1 MTSRS
6 SIIGKA
12 TAALFLL
19 SVFSVGSAYGFFV
32 HRSQLFPYRI
42 LKEAESAY
50 NALKA
55 SRSGKEP
62 ATFLTYVP
70 EANPRPSAS
79 RIAADQP
86 DDWILITG
94 GPYEFLEECPTF
106 GCLAW
111 IVDRDGKVI
120 HHWEADLGEL
130 WRDADQV
137 AGSTDPARFTQLG
150 TELLSDGSLLVA
162 FQNDTAFPEGAG
174 LAKFDRDGK
183 RLWRSKLRV
192 NHWFTVAPDGTI
204 YAPSHSVLVTPAR
217 IGKTRHRITC
227 ELGKA
232 QTDYIAIIDPDG
244 EVRDRID
251 VMDLLVA
258 NGYVGL
264 VRSTTDECDPLHLNF
279 VQYIDEQMA
288 SRVDLVDA
296 GDLLISLRN
305 INTVLVFS
313 PLTRAI
319 KWIDTGRYVKQHSPR
334 FLPDGSLVVFDNQ
347 GGDPQFGGARI
358 VRQRIGEP
366 GFSVVAPRAGVSLGN
381 EFTSNYAGNIAV
393 GPNGDRL
400 LVALTS
406 MGEILEIDVASGEPL
421 WRYRKVFA
429 AEGYP
434 GAAPGEHRAV
444 QVEAFGA
451 SYVDKAIFAKVFG
464 STPDDHKVSE
474 ARNSRSVVDESKS
487 TWGN

>member
-12 TAALFLL
+12 LPALFLL

-50 NALKA
+50 RALT
-55 SRSGKEP
+55 SDRSGKEP
-62 ATFLTYVP
+62 TTFLTYVP
-70 EANPRPSAS
+70 EANPRPSTS

-120 HHWEADLGEL
+120 YHWEADLDEL
-130 WRDADQV
+130 WRDADRV
-137 AGSTDPARFTQLG
+137 NGSNDPARFTQLG

-162 FQNDTAFPEGAG
+162 FQNDTGFPEGVG

-183 RLWRSKLRV
+183 RVWRSKLRV
-192 NHWFTVAPDGTI
+192 NHWFSVAPDGTI
-204 YAPSHSVLVTPAR
+204 YAPSHSVLVTPAP
-217 IGKTRHRITC
+217 IGKTRHQITC
-227 ELGKA
+227 KQVKA
-232 QTDYIAIIDPDG
+232 QTDYIAIIAPDG
-244 EVRDRID
+244 KLRERID
-251 VMDLLVA
+251 VLDLLVA

-264 VRSTTDECDPLHLNF
+264 VHLTTDECDPLHLNL
-279 VQYIDEQMA
+279 VQYIDERMA
-288 SRVDLVDA
+288 SHVDSVDA

-305 INTVLVFS
+305 INTVLIFS
-313 PLTRAI
+313 PLTHAI
-319 KWIDTGRYVKQHSPR
+319 KWIDTGRYVGQHSPR
-334 FLPDGSLVVFDNQ
+334 FLPDGSLVVFDNK
-347 GGDPQFGGARI
+347 GGDQQFGGARI
-358 VRQRIGEP
+358 VRERIGEP
-366 GFSVVAPRAGVSLGN
+366 GFSVVAPRAGVPLGN
-381 EFTSNYAGNIAV
+381 KFTSNYAGNIAV

-400 LVALTS
+400 LVALTD
-406 MGEILEIDVASGEPL
+406 MGEILEIDVASGKPL
-421 WRYRKVFA
+421 WRYRKLFA

-434 GAAPGEHRAV
+434 GAAPGEHQSV
-444 QVEAFGA
+444 QVQAFGA
-451 SYVDKAIFAKVFG
+451 SYVDKAIFAEVFG
-464 STPDDHKVSE
+464 YTPDGHKISE
-474 ARNSRSVVDESKS
+474 ARSSQSVVDESKRR
-487 TWGN
+487 N